1 MSLTQVTTG
10 MIADEAVSQS
20 KLGVGVAGNGPAFSA
35 YQSSAQ
41 TLASATLTKLQFQT
55 EEFDTA
61 TCFDNAT
68 NYRFTPNVAG
78 YYFFNGSMAI
88 SSSATIGFVSF
99 YKNGTETKRGSY
111 NSATDGVNTIEG
123 TALIYCNG
131 TTDYIELW
139 GYIGAGQALSASS
152 VYTYFQGF
160 LARAA

>member
-1 MSLTQVTTG
+1 MTTTVQPQMLTG
-10 MIADEAVSQS
+10 
-20 KLGVGVAGNGPAFSA
+20 GPAFSA

-41 TLASATLTKLQFQT
+41 TLPSTTLTKLNFQT

-61 TCFDNAT
+61 SCFDNTT

-78 YYFFNGSMAI
+78 YYFFNGAMAI
-88 SSSATIGFVSF
+88 SSSATQGFLSF
-99 YKNGTETKRGSY
+99 YKNGSEAKRGSY
-111 NSATDGVNTIEG
+111 NSATSGLNLIEA

-139 GYIGAGQALSASS
+139 GYLGSGQALSASAT
-152 VYTYFQGF
+152 YTYFQGF